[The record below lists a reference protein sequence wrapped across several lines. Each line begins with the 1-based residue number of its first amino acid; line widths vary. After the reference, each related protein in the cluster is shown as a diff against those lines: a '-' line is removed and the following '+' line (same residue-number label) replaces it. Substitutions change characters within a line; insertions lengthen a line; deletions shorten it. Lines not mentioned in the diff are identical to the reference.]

1 MYFLFG
7 ILIIAAVS
15 AGVLLRLFIW
25 LKRKLTPK
33 ALSKPSAKTT
43 AKAKERQRQRQR
55 QRSLAKAKQAAKA
68 KADALGDSVIDMG
81 ETSPFSTDVFGNPI
95 PERTDYLTEPLGG
108 GDAAADSSGQFA
120 NSQIIAGKIRA
131 ESIAAIFFG
140 DDAKNEVAAL
150 LSTILEMKEQG
161 MADRQIARILANTKV
176 LNPNIDYDMLTEVVN
191 FYEKIMDDM
200 GLDERFARYN
210 TQKKQYTPPYSKDE
224 VAAALANGD
233 ISLLSEVLSDFSAY
247 NIKEAKKL
255 PSGTLTEQFTS
266 AAADA
271 LAMNAA
277 ITYTF
282 DETSAIAEVEKA
294 IALAPHNPTPF
305 LTFARMD
312 MSSGNIERAEE
323 VLLAVKSIAPP
334 DSYAYRTA
342 SDILLDVREVKRV
355 LTTDAQFA
363 LYSDMVDKAKDF
375 VRSSIGGFINT
386 HSLVKVSNT

>member
-15 AGVLLRLFIW
+15 AGVLLRFFIW

-33 ALSKPSAKTT
+33 FLSKPSAKSA
-43 AKAKERQRQRQR
+43 AKTKEKQRQRQR
-55 QRSLAKAKQAAKA
+55 TQAKAKQAAKA
-68 KADALGDSVIDMG
+68 KTSALGESVIDMG
-81 ETSPFSTDVFGNPI
+81 EASPLSTDVFGNPVA
-95 PERTDYLTEPLGG
+95 ERTDYLTDPLGG
-108 GDAAADSSGQFA
+108 GDATADNSNPFA
-120 NSQIIAGKIRA
+120 TSQIIAGKIRA

-161 MADRQIARILANTKV
+161 MADRQIARILANTRV

-191 FYEKIMDDM
+191 FYEKTMEDM

-210 TQKKQYTPPYSKDE
+210 AQKKQYTPPHSKEE

-233 ISLLSEVLSDFSAY
+233 VSLLSEVLSDFSSY
-247 NIKEAKKL
+247 NIKQAQRL
-255 PSGTLTEQFTS
+255 PAGTLTEQFTS

-282 DETSAIAEVEKA
+282 DETAAIAEVERA

-312 MSSGNIERAEE
+312 MASGNIERAEE
-323 VLLAVKSIAPP
+323 VLLAVKGIAPP

-342 SDILLDVREVKRV
+342 SDVLLDIREIKRT
-355 LTTDAQFA
+355 LTSDAQFA
-363 LYSDMVDKAKDF
+363 LYCDTVDKAKDF
-375 VRSSIGGFINT
+375 IRSSIGGFINT
-386 HSLVKVSNT
+386 HSMVKASNA

>member
-15 AGVLLRLFIW
+15 AGVLLRLFLW

-33 ALSKPSAKTT
+33 SLSKPSAKTT
-43 AKAKERQRQRQR
+43 AKTKEKQRQRQR
-55 QRSLAKAKQAAKA
+55 TQAKAKQAAKA
-68 KADALGDSVIDMG
+68 KANALSESVVDMG
-81 ETSPFSTDVFGNPI
+81 EENPFSTDAFGNPV
-95 PERTDYLTEPLGG
+95 PERTDYLTDPLGG
-108 GDAAADSSGQFA
+108 GDPTADNSNPFA
-120 NSQIIAGKIRA
+120 SSQIIAGKIRA
-131 ESIAAIFFG
+131 ESIAALFFG

-161 MADRQIARILANTKV
+161 MADRQIARILANTRV

-191 FYEKIMDDM
+191 FYEKTMEDM

-210 TQKKQYTPPYSKDE
+210 AQKKQYTPPHSKEE
-224 VAAALANGD
+224 VIAALANGD
-233 ISLLSEVLSDFSAY
+233 VSLLSEVLSDFSSY
-247 NIKEAKKL
+247 NIKQAQRL
-255 PSGTLTEQFTS
+255 PAGTLTEQFTS

-282 DETSAIAEVEKA
+282 DEASAIAEVERA

-312 MSSGNIERAEE
+312 VASGNIERAEE
-323 VLLAVKSIAPP
+323 VLLAVKGIAPP

-342 SDILLDVREVKRV
+342 SDVLLDIREIKRA
-355 LTTDAQFA
+355 LTSDAQFA
-363 LYSDMVDKAKDF
+363 LYSDTVDKAKDF
-375 VRSSIGGFINT
+375 IRSSIGGFINT
-386 HSLVKVSNT
+386 HSMVKASNA